1 MYWGNNPESAPVVEP
16 SNVTIDSGPGE
27 FTVEFSF
34 DGSGGN
40 DGWYVA
46 DRYAVICTN
55 VSNAE
60 DTAETSGSGT
70 TLVVADLDPGET
82 YACSVVAI
90 NDLGAGPAS
99 ASVVATSESTPGVNI
114 ILINAALCA
123 RDPRPPRCGR

>member
-1 MYWGNNPESAPVVEP
+1 
-16 SNVTIDSGPGE
+16 VT
-27 FTVEFSF
+27 
-34 DGSGGN
+34 
-40 DGWYVA
+40 
-46 DRYAVICTN
+46 CTN

-99 ASVVATSESTPGVNI
+99 GSVVATSESIPGVNI

-123 RDPRPPRCGR
+123 RDPRPPRCGQ